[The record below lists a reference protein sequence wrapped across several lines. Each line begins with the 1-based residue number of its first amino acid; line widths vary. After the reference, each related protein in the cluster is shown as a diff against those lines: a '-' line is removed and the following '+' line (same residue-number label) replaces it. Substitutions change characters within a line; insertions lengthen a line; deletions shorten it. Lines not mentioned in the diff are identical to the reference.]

1 MRPEDPRNP
10 QGAETPSARGAKR
23 PQGRLAKLR
32 RRFVALTMLA
42 VVGVLVFVG
51 LAVNVANSVATTS
64 DLDHLLSLIYY
75 SEANSQSTRTT
86 TSPYFDDDHDEEEL
100 DYDDLDVDDWE
111 DLVGDGP
118 KGFWERPLTQETS
131 FATRWFSVRWQPGG
145 SIAEVNLAHIA
156 SVSQADLPVYVAAA
170 TKAGPGFGWEG
181 DFRYL
186 VVQGQTL
193 SEAIF
198 LDASDEVHALST
210 LALLTI
216 GVVVLSTA
224 AIFVLVWALSG
235 WVVRPFAEADERQ
248 RRFVTDASHE
258 LKTPLAVIL
267 ASLGVLKMDV
277 GENRWIAKADASA
290 QRMGELVDELVTLSR
305 LDEEGEREKATFDA
319 SMAVSD
325 VAEGF
330 RDVAEAKGH
339 ALSLRIVPDLAYT
352 GDAAGLRQIVS
363 VLLDNAVKYTA
374 PGGQIT
380 LSLERLRRKGLLLR
394 AENPAEPMD
403 SETLS
408 HLFDRFWRPDTSRAR
423 ESGGFGIGLS
433 IARELAE
440 SSGGTISA
448 EQDASGILRFDVTL
462 P

>member
-1 MRPEDPRNP
+1 MRPADPRNP
-10 QGAETPSARGAKR
+10 SERPGGRAAEPPR
-23 PQGRLAKLR
+23 PRRLVRLR
-32 RRFVALTMLA
+32 RRFVGFTMLA

-51 LAVNVANSVATTS
+51 LAVNVANGVATTS

-75 SEANSQSTRTT
+75 SEASS
-86 TSPYFDDDHDEEEL
+86 SSVPGASYFDDGSRSR
-100 DYDDLDVDDWE
+100 DDGLEDLEDLEDDWE
-111 DLVGDGP
+111 DLVEEGP

-170 TKAGPGFGWEG
+170 TKAGSGYGWEG

-186 VVQGQTL
+186 VVEGQSL

-210 LALLTI
+210 LALLTV
-216 GVVVLSTA
+216 GVVVVSAA
-224 AIFVLVWALSG
+224 AIFLLVWAISG
-235 WVVRPFAEADERQ
+235 AVVRPFAEADARQ

-277 GENRWIAKADASA
+277 GENRWIEKADASA
-290 QRMGELVDELVTLSR
+290 ERMGELVDELVTLSR

-319 SMAVSD
+319 SLAVGEVAQGFAD
-325 VAEGF
+325 VAW
-330 RDVAEAKGH
+330 AKGH
-339 ALSLRIVPDLAYT
+339 ALELRIAPELAYT
-352 GDAAGLRQIVS
+352 GDAAELKQIVS
-363 VLLDNAVKYTA
+363 VLLDNAVKYAA
-374 PGGQIT
+374 PGGGIT
-380 LSLERLRRKGLLLR
+380 LTLERSRRKGLHLR
-394 AENPAEPMD
+394 CENPAEPMD
-403 SETLS
+403 AESLA
-408 HLFDRFWRPDTSRAR
+408 HLFDRFWRPDSSRTR

-440 SSGGTISA
+440 AAGGTISV
-448 EQDASGILRFDVTL
+448 EQDGAGAIRFDVTL

>member
-1 MRPEDPRNP
+1 MRPVDPRSASDE
-10 QGAETPSARGAKR
+10 AEGGAKPAR
-23 PQGRLAKLR
+23 QSGRFVRLR

-75 SEANSQSTRTT
+75 SEANTT
-86 TSPYFDDDHDEEEL
+86 GSRGNSSSYLDDL
-100 DYDDLDVDDWE
+100 DDWGNYDDLDDWE
-111 DLVGDGP
+111 DLVDEGP

-156 SVSQADLPVYVAAA
+156 SVSQADLPLYVAAA
-170 TKAGPGFGWEG
+170 TKAGPGYGWEG

-186 VVQGQTL
+186 VVQGQSL

-210 LALLTI
+210 LALLTV
-216 GVVVLSTA
+216 GVVVASTA

-277 GENRWIAKADASA
+277 GENRWIEKADTSA

-305 LDEEGEREKATFDA
+305 LDEKGEREKTTFDA
-319 SMAVSD
+319 SLAVSD
-325 VAEGF
+325 VAQGF
-330 RDVAEAKGH
+330 ADVAEAKGH
-339 ALSLRIVPDLAYT
+339 ELVLRIAPELTYT

-363 VLLDNAVKYTA
+363 VLLDNAVKYTL
-374 PGGQIT
+374 PGGPIMLT
-380 LSLERLRRKGLLLR
+380 LERSRRKGLRLM

-403 SETLS
+403 AEALA
-408 HLFDRFWRPDTSRAR
+408 HLFDRFWRPDTSRTR

-440 SSGGTISA
+440 SAGGNISA
-448 EQDASGILRFDVTL
+448 TQDAAGLLRFELTL